1 MRKKLIFF
9 LVLLIGVAAYNLL
22 CAYDGVVHMKIDE
35 YAAKPE
41 VSQLDSVLK
50 NQLGIEL
57 GIETKL
63 EGNDAEGKEI
73 NQKIW
78 EWLAYGGEAEDYGF
92 KGRNDYPSTRAFN
105 HFHDPL
111 KDWNEA
117 GFDKFGFNQLYHDHY
132 GRSPVSS
139 LLWGLDPDRQN
150 FAQNSTGDWSWGK
163 AREYYYNALTKKS
176 DEERNQNFA
185 DCFRSLGQ
193 VLHLLQDASV
203 PLHTRNDLHIFP
215 IDKLPDWFPDL
226 GRLKVL
232 RRWTF
237 ETYTKKNIKHL
248 DYTPDQPGDRPDPH
262 LLEVPVL
269 IQDPD
274 YSNMVPVSGL
284 FDRNAY
290 NDPGPIPPSNIL
302 GMAEY
307 SNANFLTLDTMW
319 DYPHPNIDN
328 DTNYLSIDW
337 LHPETVVAENGKQYN
352 RLYIKFKEGV
362 GEDIAHLAAVDY

>member
-226 GRLKVL
+226 GRL
-232 RRWTF
+232 
-237 ETYTKKNIKHL
+237 
-248 DYTPDQPGDRPDPH
+248 
-262 LLEVPVL
+262 
-269 IQDPD
+269 
-274 YSNMVPVSGL
+274 
-284 FDRNAY
+284 
-290 NDPGPIPPSNIL
+290 
-302 GMAEY
+302 
-307 SNANFLTLDTMW
+307 
-319 DYPHPNIDN
+319 
-328 DTNYLSIDW
+328 
-337 LHPETVVAENGKQYN
+337 
-352 RLYIKFKEGV
+352 
-362 GEDIAHLAAVDY
+362 